1 MSDIIL
7 SKSEEN
13 LDVANFLHTE
23 SFFCS
28 SVHCSYY
35 SSYQLML
42 YVLYEYFNDSEEDYC
57 KTNEVNNAGS
67 HNHLI
72 NLIRNEIRKINNDS
86 IRDFDS
92 NIRDLKELRKNADYK
107 QIKII
112 PKDSRDAIVKTE
124 KIRGIIKKTFSI

>member
-1 MSDIIL
+1 MSNIIL
-7 SKSEEN
+7 LKSNEN
-13 LDVANFLHTE
+13 IEVANFLHTE

-42 YVLYEYFNDSEEDYC
+42 YVLYEYLNNSEEDYSS
-57 KTNEVNNAGS
+57 KNETNSAGS
-67 HNHLI
+67 HNYLI
-72 NLIRNEIRKINNDS
+72 NLIRMEIRKINKDY
-86 IRDFDS
+86 IRDFDD

-112 PKDSRDAIVKTE
+112 PKDSSVAIAKSE
-124 KIRGIIKKTFSI
+124 KIRSIIIKTFSL